1 VTPAGEAPAVED
13 LRLALRTL
21 EARLRALADDA
32 RDMMV
37 TTDLAGR
44 ITAVNRSGLD
54 LLGRGEAELLGRP
67 AEDLWTHPPDYQ
79 AFMTRVQE
87 QGSVKDFEA
96 TIRRADGATIFG
108 LLNATLLR
116 APDGGVLEV
125 TTTLKDITAR
135 ILDEQALWKA
145 NVELSEANRKLQ
157 ISQTLLV
164 QREKLAGL
172 GQLAAGIAHEINN
185 PLAFVT
191 SNFST
196 LRRYLAALVPLAR
209 RAAGVD
215 GEAVQAL
222 DDLEPLLSEC
232 EEGFRRMRVIV
243 QSLSAFSREDP
254 SRPLADFDLNAG
266 IRNTLALAIHEVKY
280 AADVTLALGDIPTV
294 RCRGNELNQVFMNL
308 IVNAAQAI
316 RSQGRP
322 SKGRILISTGADA
335 DSVWARFEDDGPGVA
350 PGQRPRVFEPFFTTK
365 PPGEGTGLGLSI
377 SREIVERHGGTL
389 TLCEPPSGAGACF
402 TVQVPVSPLAE
413 EEARGG

>member
-1 VTPAGEAPAVED
+1 VSADGDAPAAEE

-21 EARLRALADDA
+21 EARLRTLAADA
-32 RDMMV
+32 RDMIIV
-37 TTDLAGR
+37 TDPAGR
-44 ITAVNRSGLD
+44 ITAINRAGLD
-54 LLGRGEAELLGRP
+54 LLAQGEADLLGRP
-67 AEDLWTHPPDYQ
+67 AEELWTHPPDYRT
-79 AFMTRVQE
+79 FMARVTGE
-87 QGSVKDFEA
+87 GFLKDFEA
-96 TIRRADGATIFG
+96 TLRRADGATIFG

-116 APDGGVLEV
+116 APDGSVLEV

-145 NVELSEANRKLQ
+145 NVELSEANRRLQ

-172 GQLAAGIAHEINN
+172 GQLAAGITHEINN

-196 LRRYLAALVPLAR
+196 LRRYLAVLVPLAR
-209 RAAGVD
+209 GAAGAD
-215 GEAVQAL
+215 GEAAQAL
-222 DDLEPLLSEC
+222 ADLDPLLSEC

-254 SRPLADFDLNAG
+254 ARPLVDFNLNEG

-280 AADVTLALGDIPTV
+280 VAEVELTLGDLPTV

-322 SKGRILISTGADA
+322 TRGRILISTGVDA
-335 DSVWARFEDDGPGVA
+335 DRVWARIEDDGPGVPPELRA
-350 PGQRPRVFEPFFTTK
+350 RIFEPFFTTK

-377 SREIVERHGGTL
+377 SREIIKRHGGAL
-389 TLCEPPSGAGACF
+389 TLCERPPGTGACF
-402 TVQVPVSPLAE
+402 TVQVPVLSI
-413 EEARGG
+413 